1 MGHKMI
7 KKIALFM
14 VCLLLLA
21 EPLWAARIKDIASIG
36 GVRTN
41 QLVGYGLVVG
51 LMGTG
56 DDVKNGF
63 TRETIANLLSRQ
75 GLSIRS
81 RDPAILLDRD
91 LKAKNVAAVMVTA
104 TLPAFAKNGTRID
117 ALVSSM
123 GDATSMQG
131 GTLIM
136 TPLRAPNGEVYAV
149 AQGGLVIGG
158 FSAVGANASA
168 TKNQTNVGL
177 IPNGALVEKEVPFT
191 LENAKSL
198 TVNLFYP
205 DFTTSRQMAQKLNT
219 MMNIQIEASVKD
231 SATVV
236 VKLKDAY
243 KNNVMDIIS
252 ELENLD
258 VSIST
263 PAVVV
268 INEKTGTVVM
278 GETVRISTVAVAH
291 GNLTIQIKETP
302 IISQPLPFSPQ
313 TLAGQAPV
321 VVNEK
326 NGTIMAPGGQT
337 VVAKDTKV
345 SVTEEKRQL
354 MVVPRGVS
362 IQEVVQAL
370 NAIGV
375 TPRDLISILQA
386 IKTAG
391 ALQADLRVM

>member
-1 MGHKMI
+1 
-7 KKIALFM
+7 M
-14 VCLLLLA
+14 VA
-21 EPLWAARIKDIASIG
+21 ESLWAARIKDVASIG
-36 GVRTN
+36 GVRSN

-63 TRETIANLLSRQ
+63 TRETMANMLSRQ

-91 LKAKNVAAVMVTA
+91 LKAKNVASVMVTA

-136 TPLRAPNGEVYAV
+136 TPLRAPNGDIYAV

-158 FSAVGANASA
+158 FSAGGANASA
-168 TKNQTNVGL
+168 MKNQTNVGV
-177 IPNGALVEKEVPFT
+177 IPNGALVEKEIPFS

-198 TVNLFYP
+198 TINLFYP
-205 DFTTSRQMAQKLNT
+205 DFTTSRQMAHRLNT
-219 MMNIQIEASVKD
+219 MMNIQLEAQAKD
-231 SATVV
+231 SATVAI
-236 VKLKDAY
+236 KLKDAY

-252 ELENLD
+252 ELENLE
-258 VSIST
+258 VNIST

-278 GETVRISTVAVAH
+278 GEMVRISTVAVAH

-313 TLAGQAPV
+313 APLGSKPM
-321 VVNEK
+321 VNRK
-326 NGTIMAPGGQT
+326 DGTIVAPGGQT
-337 VVAKDTKV
+337 VVAKDT
-345 SVTEEKRQL
+345 SLAVTEEKKQL
-354 MVVPRGVS
+354 MVVPKGVS